1 LYYKAKGNSEEDLQ
15 IMKEMDMEHMEHP
28 GEGVIGLTDWL
39 RFQGHKIGRR
49 HVRRLMRFLGL
60 SAIYPQKSF
69 SRLGQSSYVKP
80 YLLRNMNIDHANQV
94 WSIDLT
100 YVPMRK
106 GFMYLTA
113 IIDVYS
119 RYIVGWGLHN
129 SLDSSNCIEVLQSAV
144 EKYGS
149 PEIINSDQGSQ
160 FTCRD
165 WAEACRASGITM
177 SMDGCRRCLDNI
189 WIERFW
195 RTIKR
200 NYIYLSPEENGH
212 DLYRG
217 IMRFMDKYNYMRPHQ
232 GIAHRTP
239 FHVYSAAIA

>member
-1 LYYKAKGNSEEDLQ
+1 MGIIKGKLYYKAKGTSKQDLEM
-15 IMKEMDMEHMEHP
+15 MKEMDKEHMDNP

-39 RFQGHKIGRR
+39 RFQG
-49 HVRRLMRFLGL
+49 
-60 SAIYPQKSF
+60 Y
-69 SRLGQSSYVKP
+69 
-80 YLLRNMNIDHANQV
+80 
-94 WSIDLT
+94 SIDLT
-100 YVPMRK
+100 YIPMRK

-119 RYIVGWGLHN
+119 RYIVGWGLDN
-129 SLDSSNCIEVLQSAV
+129 SLDSSNCIEVLQSAIRRH
-144 EKYGS
+144 GC
-149 PEIINSDQGSQ
+149 PEVINSDQGCQ

-165 WAEACRASGITM
+165 WAEACRTSGIRV
-177 SMDGCRRCLDNI
+177 SMDGRRRCLDNI

-200 NYIYLSPEENGH
+200 NYIYLFPEENGQ

-217 IMRFMDKYNYMRPHQ
+217 IKRFIGKYNYRRPHQ

-239 FHVYSAAIA
+239 FQVYSAVVE

>member
-1 LYYKAKGNSEEDLQ
+1 
-15 IMKEMDMEHMEHP
+15 
-28 GEGVIGLTDWL
+28 
-39 RFQGHKIGRR
+39 
-49 HVRRLMRFLGL
+49 
-60 SAIYPQKSF
+60 
-69 SRLGQSSYVKP
+69 LGQPSYIRP
-80 YLLRNMNIDHANQV
+80 YLLGNMGINHANQA

-100 YVPMRK
+100 YIPMRK

-119 RYIVGWGLHN
+119 RYIVGWGLDN
-129 SLDSSNCIEVLQSAV
+129 SLDSSNCIEVLQSAIRRH
-144 EKYGS
+144 GC
-149 PEIINSDQGSQ
+149 PEVINSDQGCQ

-165 WAEACRASGITM
+165 WAEACRTSGIRV
-177 SMDGCRRCLDNI
+177 SMDGRRRCLDNI

-200 NYIYLSPEENGH
+200 NYIYLFPEENGQ

-217 IMRFMDKYNYMRPHQ
+217 IKRFIGKYNYRRPHQ

-239 FHVYSAAIA
+239 FQVYSAVVA